1 MAEGDILIVRENE
14 VISLLDGRE
23 LELMEAVRAAYEA
36 HARGQTSLPQSSF
49 LTFPAERGSRIIAL
63 PAYLGGKYD
72 SAGIKWVASFPTNL
86 DLGLNR
92 ASAVVILNSLKT
104 GRATAI
110 LEGSMISARRT
121 AASAAL
127 AAQVLHRDRSVSQI
141 GIIGCGVIN
150 FEIIRF
156 LRSIYDGADSFVVFD
171 LDANRARQ
179 FSRRCESAFAGVE
192 VRVVTNIREVLAQ
205 CLLISFA
212 TTAVE
217 PHVLDLSCC
226 GAGSTILHISLRD
239 ISSEGILSADNV
251 VDDVD
256 HVCRARTSVQL
267 ADEVAGNRNFIR
279 CTLPEILIG
288 AAVPRADDESTC
300 IFSPFGLGILD
311 IAVSNLVYSRALAE
325 QKGDVI
331 KSFYATSDSTY
342 RLKQSIVASPESI
355 VFSPR
360 EI

>member
-23 LELMEAVRAAYEA
+23 LELMDAVRAAYEA

-63 PAYLGGKYD
+63 PAYLGGKYN
-72 SAGIKWVASFPTNL
+72 SAGIKWIASFPTNL
-86 DLGLNR
+86 NLGLNR
-92 ASAVVILNSLKT
+92 ASAVVILNSVET
-104 GRATAI
+104 GRAIAI

-127 AAQVLHRDRSVSQI
+127 AAQVLHEDRSVSQI

-171 LDANRARQ
+171 LDAERARQ
-179 FSRRCESAFAGVE
+179 FSRRCESVFAGVE

-205 CLLISFA
+205 CLLVSFA

-239 ISSEGILSADNV
+239 IATEGILSADNV
-251 VDDVD
+251 VDDID
-256 HVCRARTSVQL
+256 HVCRARTSIQL
-267 ADEVAGNRNFIR
+267 AEEITGNRNFIR

-288 AAVPRADDESTC
+288 AAAPRGNDERTC

-311 IAVSNLVYSRALAE
+311 IAVSNLVYSRALEE
-325 QKGDVI
+325 QKGNVI
-331 KSFYATSDSTY
+331 ESFYAPSDSTY
-342 RLKQSIVASPESI
+342 RLHARSTQPTSSH
-355 VFSPR
+355 
-360 EI
+360 

>member
-1 MAEGDILIVRENE
+1 MAEGDLLIVRENE

-23 LELMEAVRAAYEA
+23 LELMDAVRAAYEA

-86 DLGLNR
+86 NLGLNR
-92 ASAVVILNSLKT
+92 ASAVVILNSVKT

-110 LEGSMISARRT
+110 LEASMISARRT

-127 AAQVLHRDRSVSQI
+127 AAQVLHKDRSVSQI

-156 LRSIYDGADSFVVFD
+156 LRSIFDGADSFVVFD
-171 LDANRARQ
+171 LDAKRAGQ
-179 FSRRCESAFAGVE
+179 FSQRCESVFAGVE

-205 CLLISFA
+205 CPLISFA

-267 ADEVAGNRNFIR
+267 AEEVAGNRNFIR

-288 AAVPRADDESTC
+288 AAPPREDDESIC

-325 QKGDVI
+325 KKGDVI
-331 KSFYATSDSTY
+331 KSFYADSDSTY
-342 RLKQSIVASPESI
+342 RLEQAIVASP
-355 VFSPR
+355 
-360 EI
+360 

>member
-1 MAEGDILIVRENE
+1 MDEGDILIVRENE
-14 VISLLDGRE
+14 VISLLEGRE
-23 LELMEAVRAAYEA
+23 LELINAVRAAYEA

-49 LTFPAERGSRIIAL
+49 LTFPAERSSRIIAL

-72 SAGIKWVASFPTNL
+72 SAGIKWIASFPPNL
-86 DLGLNR
+86 NLGLNR

-104 GRATAI
+104 GRATAM

-127 AAQVLHRDRSVSQI
+127 AAQVLQSDRSVSQI

-156 LRSIYDGADSFVVFD
+156 LRSIFDGADSFVVYD
-171 LDANRARQ
+171 LDAERAHQ
-179 FSRRCESAFAGVE
+179 FSRRCESVFAGVE
-192 VRVVTNIREVLAQ
+192 VRVVTNIREVLAR

-226 GAGSTILHISLRD
+226 RAGSTILHISLRD
-239 ISSEGILSADNV
+239 ISSDAILSADNV

-256 HVCRARTSVQL
+256 HVCRARTSVHL
-267 ADEVAGNRNFIR
+267 AEQVAGNRDFIR

-288 AAVPRADDESTC
+288 AAAPRGNNKSTC

-331 KSFYATSDSTY
+331 KSFHATSDSTY
-342 RLKQSIVASPESI
+342 PLEQSAVVA
-355 VFSPR
+355 R
-360 EI
+360 Q